1 MLGRREKH
9 LEYSVTSLL
18 DRLWVEGEVHFKVD
32 QEESLVNDLVVTE
45 AVVVGVGIGRS
56 QRDEDDG
63 DIQYMAG
70 TFRIF
75 RNFKYSTFRQSLGF
89 ILQIKQNQPQPWI

>member
-56 QRDEDDG
+56 QRVERMKMMETSSTWLTPSG
-63 DIQYMAG
+63 FPG
-70 TFRIF
+70 TLNTPPFD
-75 RNFKYSTFRQSLGF
+75 SLWVSSY
-89 ILQIKQNQPQPWI
+89 K